1 MSRFSVSFD
10 LNIPAFEEQADILA
24 GTIVST
30 SSAYSESLICTMVI
44 AIVFGK
50 DEQTIPPVQ
59 GEIHAVL

>member
-44 AIVFGK
+44 AIVFGT
-50 DEQTIPPVQ
+50 DEQTI
-59 GEIHAVL
+59 